1 MNKGLTMHNQDCVTN
16 TASTQEKN
24 LPTTQPQEKSAM
36 ADSKMMLLFGG
47 MMAVC
52 CALPL
57 LLASGL
63 SLAWF
68 TESPAV
74 AVGVAAIAAVFA
86 WRLSRNG
93 STCSQAKQG
102 ADKAALPSDR
112 A

>member
-1 MNKGLTMHNQDCVTN
+1 MYNQDELRKE
-16 TASTQEKN
+16 ASAQEQN
-24 LPTTQPQEKSAM
+24 IPITQPQEKSAM

-47 MMAVC
+47 VMAVC

-74 AVGVAAIAAVFA
+74 AVGAAAIAAVIV
-86 WRLSRNG
+86 WRIGRKG
-93 STCSQAKQG
+93 SACSHAKRA
-102 ADKAALPSDR
+102 ADKVSVPSGR
-112 A
+112 T

>member
-1 MNKGLTMHNQDCVTN
+1 MHNQDCASN
-16 TASTQEKN
+16 TAFTQERN
-24 LPTTQPQEKSAM
+24 LPTTQPQEKSAT
-36 ADSKMMLLFGG
+36 ADSKRMLLFGG

-52 CALPL
+52 CAPPL

-74 AVGVAAIAAVFA
+74 AVAMAAIAAVFA
-86 WRLSRNG
+86 WRFRRNS

-102 ADKAALPSDR
+102 ADKQCYR
-112 A
+112 ATELKDSA

>member
-1 MNKGLTMHNQDCVTN
+1 MHKQDDLINKAATEQN
-16 TASTQEKN
+16 E
-24 LPTTQPQEKSAM
+24 TQPQEKSGM
-36 ADSKMMLLFGG
+36 ADSKTMLLFGG

-63 SLAWF
+63 SLAWL

-74 AVGVAAIAAVFA
+74 AVGVAAIAAVFV
-86 WRLSRNG
+86 WRLSRKG
-93 STCSQAKQG
+93 AACSHAKQG
-102 ADKAALPSDR
+102 ADKAGIPSDR